1 MLSGQFGEN
10 IMTIGSLKRLLI
22 LCGLC
27 WLIISCGD
35 TIEQA
40 DTGAAAPSNL
50 TQEEQDWQAITELIH
65 EAVIRWSYGDKGAL
79 YDLEYEYVRDQY
91 TFDEY
96 LQVPQIRYVNADTVL
111 DINVLNIRMF
121 NRDSAI
127 ARIEVLFQGP
137 SGKIS
142 KDYDNYPLYFHNGRW
157 LRPTV
162 GIPSIQNDYDKLIRQ
177 ADSAAAAEAE
187 EE

>member
-1 MLSGQFGEN
+1 MLSGQYGEN
-10 IMTIGSLKRLLI
+10 IMIIGSFKRLLI

-27 WLIISCGD
+27 LLIISCGEKVEQSD
-35 TIEQA
+35 TS
-40 DTGAAAPSNL
+40 AAAPSNL
-50 TQEEQDWQAITELIH
+50 TQEEQDKQTITDLIH

-79 YDLEYEYVRDQY
+79 YDLEYDYIQDQY

-96 LQVPQIRYVNADTVL
+96 LELRQIKYVNADTVL
-111 DINVLNIRMF
+111 YINVLNIKLF
-121 NRDSAI
+121 GRDSAI

-142 KDYDNYPLYFHNGRW
+142 KDYDNYPLYFHHGRW

-162 GIPSIQNDYDKLIRQ
+162 GITVLQDDYDELIRQ

-187 EE
+187 EG